1 MKLIIAEKPNSA
13 EKIARAI
20 GDKVVKKTD
29 GGSYFEVERKGE
41 KILIVPAVGHLYGLK
56 PKNSGYPVLEAEWI
70 PSYEINKN
78 SSYTKQYLNT
88 IKKMAKEASDF
99 IAATDFDVEGEVI
112 AANILEFACNAKR
125 AKRMKFS
132 TLTKEDLEEAFTH
145 PLPSLL
151 NEVKDA
157 GRARHFLDL
166 MWGLSFSR
174 ALMSSIQKAGTFKI
188 LSIGRVQGP
197 TLKILSERE
206 KEIKAF
212 KSTPYWQV
220 TAVIK
225 NVKFNHEKERIPSE
239 VEAEEIKKKSETAG
253 FVEQVD
259 ENTHVQNPP
268 FPFDLTSLQ
277 VEAYRYFGFTPSQTL
292 KIAQTLYEQALTSY
306 PRTSSQKLP
315 EQLNLKKIIQNLS
328 QQEDYKKSVDLLK
341 GKVKPREGPKEDPAH
356 PAIHPTGS
364 APGGL
369 NSEQGKLYDLIVR
382 RFLACFSTPA
392 KRLIKKVTVDLG
404 GEKFNAEAGKTVE
417 KGWMEVYQY
426 LKPEEKELDFKK
438 SEKVKPEKIDAE
450 EKQTEPPSRYS
461 PASIVKKL
469 ENLNIGTKATRAE
482 ILETLYSRGYIEGK
496 KSIIVTPFG
505 LGVFNVLEK
514 HSPEILSE
522 KLTKK
527 FEEEMES
534 IQEGKKE
541 SIDVI
546 KEGKEVVVKLSEQF
560 KKNELE
566 IGKELIQQLNITK
579 SNKNILGK
587 CSCGG
592 DLTIKKSIYGY
603 FVGCSNY
610 PNCKITYPLPR
621 DSIVTPTG
629 KVCAQCHTPIVTIK
643 RKGKKTFSMCLDPNC
658 KTKESWKSNQNYKN
672 AKPAETKEK
681 QT

>member
-13 EKIARAI
+13 QKIASAI
-20 GDKVVKKTD
+20 GDKVIKKTE

-70 PSYEINKN
+70 PTYEINKT
-78 SSYTKQYLNT
+78 SAYTKQYLTT
-88 IKKMAKEASDF
+88 IKKMAKEASEF

-132 TLTKEDLEEAFTH
+132 TLTKEDLEEAFLN

-157 GRARHFLDL
+157 GRTRHFLDL

-206 KEIKAF
+206 KEIQAF

-220 TAVIK
+220 TAIIK
-225 NVKFNHEKERIPSE
+225 NTKFNHEKEKIPSKE
-239 VEAEEIKKKSETAG
+239 EAEEIKKKSNTTG
-253 FVEQVD
+253 FVKQVE

-277 VEAYRYFGFTPSQTL
+277 VEAYRYFGFSPSQTL

-328 QQEDYKKSVDLLK
+328 QQEEYKKTIELLK
-341 GKVKPREGPKEDPAH
+341 GKTKPREGPKEDPAH

-364 APGGL
+364 SPNAL
-369 NSEQGKLYDLIVR
+369 TSDQKKLYDLITR

-392 KRLIKKVTVDLG
+392 KRSTKKVVVDLG
-404 GEKFNAEAGKTVE
+404 GENYNAEAGKTIE
-417 KGWMEVYQY
+417 KGWLEVYQY
-426 LKPEEKELDFKK
+426 LKPEEKELNF
-438 SEKVKPEKIDAE
+438 EKDEKLKPEKVEME

-469 ENLNIGTKATRAE
+469 ENMNIGTKATRAE

-527 FEEEMES
+527 FENEMEL
-534 IQEGKKE
+534 IQEGKKKSDE
-541 SIDVI
+541 VVS
-546 KEGKEVVVKLSEQF
+546 EGKEVVVKLSDQF

-579 SNKNILGK
+579 NNRNILGK

-610 PNCKITYPLPR
+610 PNCRIIYPLPR
-621 DSIVTPTG
+621 NSLVTSTG
-629 KVCAQCHTPIVTIK
+629 KVCPQCGTPIVKIS
-643 RKGKKTFSMCLDPNC
+643 RKGKKTFTMCLDPKC

-672 AKPAETKEK
+672 VKPTEAKEK
-681 QT
+681 QV